1 MYSKIIIM
9 RTNID
14 IDEKVLKEAQKNSDL
29 KSKKELVNTA
39 LREFSRLQKR
49 RKMKSLFGKVEWE
62 GDLKMMRSI

>member
-1 MYSKIIIM
+1 M

-39 LREFSRLQKR
+39 LKEFSRLQKR
-49 RKMKSLFGKVEWE
+49 RKMKTLFGKVEWE
-62 GDLKMMRSI
+62 GDLKKMRAI